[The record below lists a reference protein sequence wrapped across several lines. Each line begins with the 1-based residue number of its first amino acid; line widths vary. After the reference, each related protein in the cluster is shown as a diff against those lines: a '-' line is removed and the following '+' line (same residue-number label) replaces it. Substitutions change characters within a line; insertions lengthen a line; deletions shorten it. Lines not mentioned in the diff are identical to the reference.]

1 MLDSNNYTDFIGS
14 YYWANVKIST
24 SSSTTTSP
32 TVHTLTATRVC
43 AGHDPGID
51 NSISCSNWFRS
62 SGNTGWY
69 NTTYR
74 GGWYMS
80 DTSWIRTYNNVGIHT
95 GQIYADSSIRMSSIR
110 LERTNEINSSDDLFI
125 NYGSSTNVSLCN
137 GGGNVGIG
145 TISPTQKLD
154 VNGNIITKGFGIQP
168 YYLSKSVLLPTISPG
183 DGYEYKCLEIG
194 RTTEISCIIADKA
207 GLMNERGIL
216 IKFNKGY
223 DG

>member
-1 MLDSNNYTDFIGS
+1 
-14 YYWANVKIST
+14 
-24 SSSTTTSP
+24 
-32 TVHTLTATRVC
+32 LTATRVC

-69 NTTYR
+69 NTTYY

-80 DTSWIRTYNNVGIHT
+80 DTSWIRTHNGVGIYT
-95 GQIYADSSIRMSSIR
+95 GGQIYAGSSIRMGSIR
-110 LERTNEINSSDDLFI
+110 LEKTNEINSSDNLLI
-125 NYGSSTNVSLCN
+125 NYGSSTNVSLCI

-154 VNGNIITKGFGIQP
+154 VNGNITTKGFVIQP
-168 YYLSKSVLLPTISPG
+168 CYLSKLKLLPTISPG
-183 DGYEYKCLEIG
+183 DGYVYKCLEIG
-194 RTTEISCIIADKA
+194 RTTDISCIIADKA
-207 GLMNERGIL
+207 GLMSERGIL